1 VRSALKPQVLYHL
14 ISKATTNIAVLKLLK
29 AKDKK
34 LNKGS
39 QELFLTKIPK
49 ITFINGPKEAERK
62 WHIPHKNSQ
71 VTYLALWPEGHHWL
85 KDTVISL
92 ESR

>member
-1 VRSALKPQVLYHL
+1 VVRSALKPQVLYHL

-62 WHIPHKNSQ
+62 WTSPIKI
-71 VTYLALWPEGHHWL
+71 A
-85 KDTVISL
+85 
-92 ESR
+92 R